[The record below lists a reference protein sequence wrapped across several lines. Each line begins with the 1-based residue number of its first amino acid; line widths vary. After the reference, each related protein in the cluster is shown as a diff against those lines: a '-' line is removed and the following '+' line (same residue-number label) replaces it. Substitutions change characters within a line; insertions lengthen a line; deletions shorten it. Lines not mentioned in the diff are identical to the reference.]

1 MAKNQVCTY
10 PETCSACLG
19 GARDIHQ
26 HGPAEPC
33 GNSNFSQVRHE
44 KSVYVCDE
52 EEHRIRAFLT
62 GAELSGQRGRPDGLQ
77 GEVGSP
83 NPVPH

>member
-1 MAKNQVCTY
+1 MTKNQVCTH

-19 GARDIHQ
+19 GVRDTHQ
-26 HGPAEPC
+26 HGPADLC

-52 EEHRIRAFLT
+52 EEHRVPASLACT
-62 GAELSGQRGRPDGLQ
+62 DGLQ
-77 GEVGSP
+77 REVGSP
-83 NPVPH
+83 NPVSGPYPH